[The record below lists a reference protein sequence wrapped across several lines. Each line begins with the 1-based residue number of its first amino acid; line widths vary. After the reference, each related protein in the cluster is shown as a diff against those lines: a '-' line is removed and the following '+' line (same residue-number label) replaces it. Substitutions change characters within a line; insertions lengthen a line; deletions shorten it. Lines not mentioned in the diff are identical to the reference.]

1 MTSKTREP
9 SAKLAHI
16 EACLT
21 AEVEYKKTTGLEKYN
36 FINQAALSISL
47 KEIDTSTSMLGKQL
61 KAPLMIAPMTG
72 GIERGL
78 ELNQR
83 WARAAEHWQIA
94 MSVGSQRI
102 GLEDPSKAAFYQIRK
117 HAPTALIFG
126 NIGVA
131 QICLGFGIE
140 EAKRAVE
147 MIEAD
152 ALFVHFNAIQ
162 EASQDGDVDFS
173 DLDRKLA
180 EICSALKKAGIPV
193 FAREVCF
200 GISSEAAQRLINA
213 GIDGID
219 CAGAGG
225 TSWAKVEA
233 LCAKSERRQKMGH
246 CFGEWGIPTA
256 TSILNVRSVSADI
269 PLIATG
275 GLRTGIDLA
284 KVLALGA
291 DLGAMA
297 RPMLLAAY
305 DSEQALS
312 EFIEDV
318 IAQLEVC
325 MFGAG
330 VVCVKE
336 LKPALFQGQSSAGSH
351 S

>member
-1 MTSKTREP
+1 MTLKTREP

-16 EACLT
+16 EACLN
-21 AEVEYKKTTGLEKYN
+21 ADVEYQKSTGLEKYD
-36 FINQAALSISL
+36 FVNQAAKSISL
-47 KEIDTSTSMLGKQL
+47 QEIDISTRLLGKHLQ
-61 KAPLMIAPMTG
+61 APLMIAPMTG

-83 WARAAEHWQIA
+83 WARSAEHWQIA

-117 HAPTALIFG
+117 HAPTTLIFG
-126 NIGVA
+126 NIGAA
-131 QICLGFGIE
+131 QICRGFGIDE
-140 EAKRAVE
+140 VKRAVE

-152 ALFVHFNAIQ
+152 AMFIHFNAMQ
-162 EASQDGDVDFS
+162 EACQGGDVDFK
-173 DLDRKLA
+173 DLHRKLA
-180 EICSALKKAGIPV
+180 EMCSALKKLGVPV

-200 GISSEAAQRLINA
+200 GISPEAAIRLLDA
-213 GIDGID
+213 GVDGID

-233 LCAKSERRQKMGH
+233 LCAKNDRQRKLAN
-246 CFGEWGIPTA
+246 CFGEWGIATA
-256 TSILNVRSVSADI
+256 TSILNVRSVSREI

-275 GLRTGIDLA
+275 GLRTGIDVA
-284 KVLALGA
+284 KVIALGA

-305 DSEQALS
+305 ASEQALFD
-312 EFIEDV
+312 FIEDV
-318 IAQLEVC
+318 LAQLRVC

-330 VVCVKE
+330 ASS
-336 LKPALFQGQSSAGSH
+336 LKDLKTTLF
-351 S
+351 

>member
-1 MTSKTREP
+1 MTFKTREP

-16 EACLT
+16 EACLN
-21 AEVEYKKTTGLEKYN
+21 ADVEYQKTTGLEKYD
-36 FINQAALSISL
+36 FVNQAAKSISL
-47 KEIDTSTSMLGKQL
+47 KEIDTSTCMLGKRL
-61 KAPLMIAPMTG
+61 NAPLMIAPMTG

-102 GLEDPSKAAFYQIRK
+102 GLEDPSKAAFFQIRK
-117 HAPTALIFG
+117 HAPTTLIFG
-126 NIGVA
+126 NIGAA
-131 QICLGFGIE
+131 QICRDFGID
-140 EAKRAVE
+140 EAKKAVE

-152 ALFVHFNAIQ
+152 ALFIHFNAMQ
-162 EASQDGDVDFS
+162 EACQDGDVDFK
-173 DLDRKLA
+173 DLDRKLT
-180 EICSALKKAGIPV
+180 EMCSALKKVGIPV

-200 GISSEAAQRLINA
+200 GLSPEAAKRLIDV
-213 GIDGID
+213 GVDGID

-233 LCAKSERRQKMGH
+233 LCAKNDRQKKMGH

-256 TSILNVRSVSADI
+256 TSILNVRSVSTDI

-275 GLRTGIDLA
+275 GLRSGIDVA
-284 KVLALGA
+284 KVIALGA

-297 RPMLLAAY
+297 RPMLLAACT
-305 DSEQALS
+305 SEQALF
-312 EFIEDV
+312 ELIEDV
-318 IAQLEVC
+318 IAQLRVC

-330 VVCVKE
+330 TPS
-336 LKPALFQGQSSAGSH
+336 LKDLKNILF
-351 S
+351 